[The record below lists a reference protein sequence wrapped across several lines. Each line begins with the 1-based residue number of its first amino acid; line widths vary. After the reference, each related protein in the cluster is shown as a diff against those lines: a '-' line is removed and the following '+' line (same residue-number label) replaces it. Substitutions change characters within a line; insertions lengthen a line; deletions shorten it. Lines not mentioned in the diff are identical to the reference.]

1 MHIIPIIFPFHIWE
15 VIWTTYRYNLPP
27 EAEGLSQQD
36 HQTVTIRSQRN
47 RIQHNNCRSL
57 SVWKRQRFSGNIPL
71 TVHKKSSHT
80 PFIPGRSFQTFK
92 PWLQPWAQPN
102 ICTQIPFIPFHSRL
116 SNSRTD
122 TRTCYTHGRRTVR
135 RTIYRQRAASPRDT
149 ATRNALGPV
158 SRYFARKKSTIE

>member
-15 VIWTTYRYNLPP
+15 VIWTTYRYYLPP

-71 TVHKKSSHT
+71 TVHKNPLTLHSFQGD
-80 PFIPGRSFQTFK
+80 PFKPSNLGCNLGRNQTFVRRFLSFLSILAYLIHEQTHAHATRTDEGRSDAPSTGS
-92 PWLQPWAQPN
+92 A
-102 ICTQIPFIPFHSRL
+102 RL
-116 SNSRTD
+116 
-122 TRTCYTHGRRTVR
+122 VR
-135 RTIYRQRAASPRDT
+135 
-149 ATRNALGPV
+149 ATLLLVMP
-158 SRYFARKKSTIE
+158 